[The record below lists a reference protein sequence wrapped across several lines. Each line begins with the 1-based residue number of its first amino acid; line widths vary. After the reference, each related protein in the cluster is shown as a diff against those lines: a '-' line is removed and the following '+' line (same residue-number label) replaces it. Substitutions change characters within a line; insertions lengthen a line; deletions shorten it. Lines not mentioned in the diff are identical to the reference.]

1 MRLGRR
7 TKHLVK
13 RLVPGDVAVI
23 DHVNIDRI
31 AAEELI
37 ATGVRVVINA
47 SPSSNG
53 RYPNAGPLLL
63 AQAGVR
69 LIDVEDVDPFELL
82 ADGNRVTV
90 AGGAVL
96 GGGRELLRGRVLGVE
111 ELERQRDEQLERVDE
126 ALAEFAENTVAHVRQ
141 ETDLLTGSVEFP
153 PTRAS
158 FRDRH
163 VLIVVRGDRHRRDLK
178 ALRAYIR
185 DVRPL
190 VVAVDGGADGVL
202 EAGMK
207 PDVILGDMD
216 SAGDEALRCGAEL
229 IVHAYPD
236 GRAPGRQ
243 RLLDLGLDHT
253 LLPAAGTS
261 EDVAML
267 MAYEK
272 GATLIVSVGAHFNL
286 IEFLDR
292 KRGGMSSTFL
302 TRLRIGEKLV
312 DAKGVSRLYNPSS
325 PVRAGGP
332 LPRRLHGPAG
342 DRRDHLAGAQRPGPA
357 GLAED
362 QDLARPVAP
371 RRPASSLPAADG
383 LQRSIP
389 RGLADRRL
397 PRPRDRDP
405 DRRRVRRRRADQH
418 PQEPRAEPHRQP
430 AGRARTGR
438 RTERQTGPLRRIRQP
453 RLPGAGA
460 GPARRA
466 GGSAWSRSA
475 TCRATRS
482 PRSRKRSARPG
493 RAWSASAWCASRSTS
508 AASAASSRK
517 PASPTS
523 AATKKRWRNSAPGVG
538 RQLVRGGTLLDR
550 VRSHLFSRASGNFG
564 ALDGVIVVRQ
574 TPEEMGAVQR
584 AKASTLE
591 SALMAGITGTRTPA
605 VGVETSTAE
614 PSSVSFFAGNDLS
627 SVDDVETTAG
637 TGGDG
642 LRPARRRGQLRR
654 QGLGRPPAARPA
666 AAGRIA
672 LT

>member
-1 MRLGRR
+1 MATASRRRFPALLSRRNGAAPVEAIEGRVRLGHR

-13 RLVPGDVAVI
+13 RLVPGDIAVI

-37 ATGVRVVINA
+37 STGIRVVINA

-63 AQAGVR
+63 VQAGVR
-69 LIDVEDVDPFELL
+69 LIDVEEVDPFELL

-90 AGGAVL
+90 ADGVVL
-96 GGGRELLRGRVLGVE
+96 GSGRELLRGRMLGIE
-111 ELERQRDEQLERVDE
+111 ELELQRDEQLQRVDE

-141 ETDLLTGSVEFP
+141 ESDLLTGSVEFP
-153 PTRAS
+153 ATRAS

-190 VVAVDGGADGVL
+190 IVAVDGGADGVL
-202 EAGMK
+202 EAGMR

-267 MAYEK
+267 MAHEK

-325 PVRAGGP
+325 PFGP
-332 LPRRLHGPAG
+332 MVLFFAAFMVLLAIVVITSPA
-342 DRRDHLAGAQRPGPA
+342 LN
-357 GLAED
+357 
-362 QDLARPVAP
+362 DLV
-371 RRPASSLPAADG
+371 
-383 LQRSIP
+383 
-389 RGLADRRL
+389 
-397 PRPRDRDP
+397 
-405 DRRRVRRRRADQH
+405 
-418 PQEPRAEPHRQP
+418 
-430 AGRARTGR
+430 
-438 RTERQTGPLRRIRQP
+438 
-453 RLPGAGA
+453 
-460 GPARRA
+460 
-466 GGSAWSRSA
+466 
-475 TCRATRS
+475 
-482 PRSRKRSARPG
+482 
-493 RAWSASAWCASRSTS
+493 
-508 AASAASSRK
+508 
-517 PASPTS
+517 
-523 AATKKRWRNSAPGVG
+523 
-538 RQLVRGGTLLDR
+538 QLVWLKIKIWL
-550 VRSHLFSRASGNFG
+550 
-564 ALDGVIVVRQ
+564 
-574 TPEEMGAVQR
+574 
-584 AKASTLE
+584 
-591 SALMAGITGTRTPA
+591 
-605 VGVETSTAE
+605 
-614 PSSVSFFAGNDLS
+614 
-627 SVDDVETTAG
+627 
-637 TGGDG
+637 G
-642 LRPARRRGQLRR
+642 L
-654 QGLGRPPAARPA
+654 
-666 AAGRIA
+666 
-672 LT
+672 